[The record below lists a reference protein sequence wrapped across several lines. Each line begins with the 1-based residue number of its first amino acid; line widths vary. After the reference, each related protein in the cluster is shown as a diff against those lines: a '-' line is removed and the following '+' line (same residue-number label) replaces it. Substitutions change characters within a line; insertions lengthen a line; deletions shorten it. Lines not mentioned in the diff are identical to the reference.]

1 MGAKPCLDLRGI
13 KMNELIEDRYVL
25 KSGSYLADIASVD
38 FITWRQSEEGI
49 MLKMH
54 IAQKEIRFVCPK
66 DTAQKI
72 LTIWTKFRGQ
82 EIDMKKFE
90 IGGKFEYY

>member
-1 MGAKPCLDLRGI
+1 MEKA
-13 KMNELIEDRYVL
+13 
-25 KSGSYLADIASVD
+25 
-38 FITWRQSEEGI
+38 
-49 MLKMH
+49 LKMH

-66 DTAQKI
+66 ETAQRI

-82 EIDMKKFE
+82 EIDMKQFE